1 MIEML
6 LKTVFENKCKINDV
20 IDYINKLNA
29 KHRLE
34 AIAVVL
40 GMCAVAKVVKNNRER
55 IMFLELELEQMKS
68 KGE

>member
-6 LKTVFENKCKINDV
+6 IKTAFENRCKINDV
-20 IDYINKLNA
+20 IEYVGKLNA

-34 AIAVVL
+34 VIAVIL
-40 GMCAVAKVVKNNRER
+40 GICAVAKLSKNNRER
-55 IMFLELELEQMKS
+55 ITFLELELEEMKS